1 MSDPVLY
8 QVLDSGVAL
17 VTFNRPDR
25 LNAWTAALGDMYFG
39 HLDAAMADPAVRA
52 VVVTGAGKGYCAG
65 ADLQSLDALGSASPG
80 ERDGSM
86 ATGTRVQVEML
97 SMPKPIISAINGAC
111 AGLGLVQ
118 ALMCDV
124 RFAAAGAKF
133 TTAFAKRGLIAEY
146 GISWILPR
154 LAGPAV
160 ALDLLLSSRV
170 FLAEEARELGLVNR
184 VLAPEDL
191 LDHAIS
197 YAADMARSVSPTSM
211 AVMKRQVYEDFSA
224 SATAAGDKAIRL
236 MLDSLSRPDFA
247 EGVASFVQ
255 KRDPNF
261 APLDRLA

>member
-1 MSDPVLY
+1 MSDPVTY
-8 QVLDSGVAL
+8 QFLEPGVGL

-39 HLDAAMADPAVRA
+39 FLDQCMADPAVRV

-65 ADLQSLDALGSASPG
+65 ADLASLDALGKASPS

-86 ATGTRVQVEML
+86 ATGTRLQVETL

-154 LAGPAV
+154 LVGPAV
-160 ALDLLLSSRV
+160 ALDLLFSGRV
-170 FLAEEARELGLVNR
+170 FLAEEAAELGLVNK
-184 VLAPEDL
+184 VLPPDRL
-191 LDHAIS
+191 LDHAVA
-197 YAADMARSVSPTSM
+197 YASDLARDVSPTSM
-211 AVMKRQVYEDFSA
+211 SVMKRQVYTDLNSTA
-224 SATAAGDKAIRL
+224 SEAGDRAIRL
-236 MLDSLSRPDFA
+236 MLDSLSRSDFT
-247 EGVASFVQ
+247 EGVRSFVD
-255 KRDPNF
+255 KRDPAF
-261 APLDRLA
+261 APLDHDA